1 MADAQSQGSL
11 MPKVFSCLY
20 NRCRPRPCS
29 PFLFSPPFR
38 LLLPKPTHSFKIS
51 NGAPVSM
58 LSASVLAFGLIAS
71 LLPAV
76 KAHGQIKGVVAN
88 GVWNDGP
95 NIYYDGDSVN
105 SATVTRKMYQ
115 ASSPAYLNYW
125 DFSDN
130 NKMACESADPAPS
143 SISITAGS
151 DLTIYWEGATSE
163 LLNKAGTGDTDG
175 TNPWVHAMGSVTDY
189 ITSCNG
195 ACSSFTADDAGNA
208 GWTKLATWGL
218 DTSQSISDDL
228 RETMAGKP
236 EEYYPTAD
244 QGKGL
249 WGIAKL
255 VEDSSSWTV
264 SIPKGLQS
272 GEYLVRHELAAV
284 HSPKSSGG
292 GPQLYV
298 ACIQINIQDGGEDQL
313 PQGTLAGSLYETNG
327 SLANYD
333 VYTDSTVFEDIGP
346 AVWDVVSGLT
356 GSSSSSTSSSSSNND
371 DSDSN
376 SGSDPQP
383 ESSTTATVST
393 SKTPST
399 NTNVAT
405 QTNTRH
411 LTSTSTSTGTSTKE
425 TIAATVA
432 VVSTTPPSA
441 PSSTFSSSSTSTS
454 TSASSTGSATTGRTC
469 KSRKRSPAGQDS
481 KRSLA
486 AMGRHRQTHMKRR
499 LEY

>member
-1 MADAQSQGSL
+1 M
-11 MPKVFSCLY
+11 V
-20 NRCRPRPCS
+20 
-29 PFLFSPPFR
+29 
-38 LLLPKPTHSFKIS
+38 
-51 NGAPVSM
+51 
-58 LSASVLAFGLIAS
+58 
-71 LLPAV
+71 
-76 KAHGQIKGVVAN
+76 N

-105 SATVTRKMYQ
+105 SATATRKMYQ
-115 ASSPAYLNYW
+115 ASSLAYLNYW

-151 DLTIYWEGATSE
+151 ELTIYWEGAMSE

-175 TNPWVHAMGSVTDY
+175 TNPWVHAMGPVTDY

-284 HSPKSSGG
+284 YSPKSSGG

-313 PQGTLAGSLYETNG
+313 PQGTPAGSLYETDG
-327 SLANYD
+327 FLANYD

-346 AVWDVVSGLT
+346 A
-356 GSSSSSTSSSSSNND
+356 
-371 DSDSN
+371 
-376 SGSDPQP
+376 P
-383 ESSTTATVST
+383 ESSTTATAST

-399 NTNVAT
+399 NMNVVT
-405 QTNTRH
+405 QTSTRH
-411 LTSTSTSTGTSTKE
+411 LASTSTSTGTSTKE

-432 VVSTTPPSA
+432 VVSNMPPSA
-441 PSSTFSSSSTSTS
+441 SSSTFSSSSTSTS

-486 AMGRHRQTHMKRR
+486 AMGRHKQTHMKRR